1 MKMEVISNK
10 VKECR
15 SDSQKLY
22 ALVNNLLGTKASN
35 PLPESNSDEDLAE
48 EFAEFFLS
56 KVLQIRD
63 SLTHYLKYVVTDKDQ
78 PKLDMFRG
86 LNEDKVLCIIMSMP
100 VKHCDLDLI
109 PATVMRKL
117 IPHILQEITILV
129 NQSLVHGDFAEV
141 WKTSVC
147 KPLIKSL
154 KLDKV
159 KTSYRPVG
167 NLLYLSK
174 VVDEKAMLQ
183 QFMEHCGLHD
193 LMPSYQSAFR
203 KFHSCKTSLL
213 NLVNTALW
221 NMESQHVTSVLVMDL
236 SAAFDLVEWIQ
247 LLNVLQNEF
256 GVTGTALKWYKNYL
270 MPRDFVVKV
279 NDSYSTKKSLS
290 SGVVQG
296 SVSGPVAY
304 SAYASTLKYVVNLE
318 DEMVTIPAENLTG

>member
-1 MKMEVISNK
+1 M
-10 VKECR
+10 R
-15 SDSQKLY
+15 
-22 ALVNNLLGTKASN
+22 NLLN
-35 PLPESNSDEDLAE
+35 
-48 EFAEFFLS
+48 FFLS
-56 KVLQIRD
+56 KVLKIKD

-86 LNEDKVLCIIMSMP
+86 LNEEEVLSIIMSML
-100 VKHCDLDLI
+100 VKHCDLDLT

-117 IPHILQEITILV
+117 ILHILQEITILV
-129 NQSLVHGDFAEV
+129 NQSLVHGKFAEV

-174 VVDEKAMLQ
+174 VVEKAMLQ
-183 QFMEHCGLHD
+183 QFTEHCGLHD
-193 LMPSYQSAFR
+193 LMPSYQSAYC

-221 NMESQHVTSVLVMDL
+221 NMESQCVTSVLVMDL
-236 SAAFDLVEWIQ
+236 SAAFNLVEWIQ

-270 MPRDFVVKV
+270 MPRDFGVKV

-290 SGVVQG
+290 CGVVQG

-304 SAYASTLKYVVNLE
+304 SAYASTLKYVVNPE
-318 DEMVTIPAENLTG
+318 DEMVTIPAENLTGPTNYRRKIKIEWFH

>member
-35 PLPESNSDEDLAE
+35 PLPESNSDEDLDE

-56 KVLQIRD
+56 KVLKIRD
-63 SLTHYLKYVVTDKDQ
+63 SLTHYPKYVVTDKDQ
-78 PKLDMFRG
+78 PKLNTFRG
-86 LNEDKVLCIIMSMP
+86 LNEEEVLSIIMSMP

-129 NQSLVHGDFAEV
+129 NQSLVHGEFAEV

-174 VVDEKAMLQ
+174 VVEKAMLQ
-183 QFMEHCGLHD
+183 QFTEHCGLHN
-193 LMPSYQSAFR
+193 LMPSYQSAYC

-213 NLVNTALW
+213 ILVNRALW
-221 NMESQHVTSVLVMDL
+221 NMKSQCVT
-236 SAAFDLVEWIQ
+236 
-247 LLNVLQNEF
+247 
-256 GVTGTALKWYKNYL
+256 
-270 MPRDFVVKV
+270 
-279 NDSYSTKKSLS
+279 
-290 SGVVQG
+290 
-296 SVSGPVAY
+296 
-304 SAYASTLKYVVNLE
+304 
-318 DEMVTIPAENLTG
+318 